1 MARPE
6 DDDLAFLE
14 NLIAVALDISDM
26 ADFLIYETD
35 EPETVGVGVRVKM
48 AALAQQG
55 AALDFRPRLEQ
66 LKAIERKNRL
76 TQKDEPAG

>member
-14 NLIAVALDISDM
+14 NLIAVALDISEM
-26 ADFLIYETD
+26 ADFLIYQTD

-55 AALDFRPRLEQ
+55 AALDFRPRLEE
-66 LKAIERKNRL
+66 LKSMERKNRL
-76 TQKDEPAG
+76 TLLGGPAG